1 MSTFK
6 PNICRAPVGRAP
18 CAPRAQRG
26 ATLLVSLIMLLVITL
41 FAVTGLNLSNVTLR
55 IAGNA
60 QEQRIVEASIQEAIE
75 QVLSNS
81 TLFATGGVAQTATIN
96 GHAVTVS
103 PPVCDYSVTMS
114 GYSETAET
122 APEATFW
129 TFQVT
134 AADPLFGTS
143 MTINQGVRVPML
155 AGNCV

>member
-1 MSTFK
+1 MIATNLTASRL
-6 PNICRAPVGRAP
+6 PNASRG
-18 CAPRAQRG
+18 AQRG
-26 ATLLVSLIMLLVITL
+26 ATLLVSLIMLIVITM

-60 QEQRIVEASIQEAIE
+60 QEQRIVQASIQEAIE

-81 TLFATGGVAQTATIN
+81 TLFVTGGAAQTATIN
-96 GHAVTVS
+96 GHDVTVTA
-103 PPVCDYSVTMS
+103 PACDFSVTLP

-129 TFQVT
+129 TFQVS
-134 AADPLFGTS
+134 ASDPLFGTS
-143 MTINQGVRVPML
+143 MTIHQGVRVPML

>member
-1 MSTFK
+1 MSARNPDVLNVRPAT
-6 PNICRAPVGRAP
+6 RS
-18 CAPRAQRG
+18 AQRG
-26 ATLLVSLIMLLVITL
+26 ATLLVSLIMLMVITM

-60 QEQRIVEASIQEAIE
+60 QEQRIVQASIQEAIE

-81 TLFATGGVAQTATIN
+81 TLFVTGGAAQTATIN
-96 GHAVTVS
+96 GHNVTVTA
-103 PPVCDYSVTMS
+103 PVCDFAVTLP

-129 TFQVT
+129 TFQVSAT
-134 AADPLFGTS
+134 DPLFGTS
-143 MTINQGVRVPML
+143 MTIHQGVRVPML

>member
-1 MSTFK
+1 MTAFK
-6 PNICRAPVGRAP
+6 PNICRM
-18 CAPRAQRG
+18 PRTQRG

-103 PPVCDYSVTMS
+103 APVCNYSVTMP
-114 GYSETAET
+114 GYSETISS

-134 AADPLFGTS
+134 ASDPLFGTT

>member
-1 MSTFK
+1 MNARVSTTYQT
-6 PNICRAPVGRAP
+6 RSAARST
-18 CAPRAQRG
+18 QRG
-26 ATLLVSLIMLLVITL
+26 ATLLVSLIMLIVITL

-60 QEQRIVEASIQEAIE
+60 QEQRIVQASIQEAIE

-81 TLFATGGVAQTATIN
+81 TLFVTGGAAQTATIN
-96 GHAVTVS
+96 GHDVTVTA
-103 PPVCDYSVTMS
+103 PACDFSVTLP

-129 TFQVT
+129 TFQVS
-134 AADPLFGTS
+134 ASDPLFGTS
-143 MTINQGVRVPML
+143 MTIHQGVRVPML